1 MQNIFRANNIPA
13 FVICFLH
20 MLIVYGISVAMTED
34 ALIGIPIALG
44 VYILLFLITISPVG
58 EAVFRVFCGARRIR
72 RADWQNK
79 IDMITTDVVSKAQ
92 NQDNTLPC
100 NINFY
105 YINDPIPSTLAIG
118 RHTICITSG
127 LLDMSISNIKG
138 CVAHEIG
145 HISSYDSSITQ
156 VANVGNFFVFLLG
169 LLFQSFY
176 LFNNWTSRF
185 TRRGMRSLMRN
196 VLSFLPVAIITG
208 IIGITRFVLNI
219 GYRAKEYQADLYAV
233 RLGYGNEL
241 HNALLAI
248 DFDSQSG
255 RRNLWRMLVAEHP
268 SVHDRVGRIDEQIH
282 SNNTPATR
290 RRTDLYNLL
299 NR

>member
-20 MLIVYGISVAMTED
+20 MLIIYGIAIAMTED
-34 ALIGIPIALG
+34 ALIGVPVALG
-44 VYILLFLITISPVG
+44 IYLALFLLAISPVG
-58 EAVFRVFCGARRIR
+58 ETILRVFCGGRRIQ

-79 IDMITTDVVSKAQ
+79 MSLVADVVEIAQ
-92 NQDNTLPC
+92 NQDATLPR
-100 NINFY
+100 NISFY

-127 LLDMSISNIKG
+127 LLDMSVSDIKG
-138 CVAHEIG
+138 CVAHELG

-176 LFNNWTSRF
+176 MFNNWTSSF

-196 VLSFLPVAIITG
+196 VLSFLPVAVIMA
-208 IIGITRFVLNI
+208 IIGLTRFILNI
-219 GYRAKEYQADLYAV
+219 GNRAKEYQADLYAV
-233 RLGYGNEL
+233 KLGYGNEL
-241 HNALLAI
+241 RNALLAI

-255 RRNLWRMLVAEHP
+255 RRSFWNVD
-268 SVHDRVGRIDEQIH
+268 S
-282 SNNTPATR
+282 
-290 RRTDLYNLL
+290 RTSICSRQGGKD
-299 NR
+299 

>member
-1 MQNIFRANNIPA
+1 MQNIFRVNNIPA

-20 MLIVYGISVAMTED
+20 MLIIYGIATAMTED
-34 ALIGIPIALG
+34 ALIGVPVAFGIYLT
-44 VYILLFLITISPVG
+44 LFLLTISPVG
-58 EAVFRVFCGARRIR
+58 ETILRVFCGGRQIQ

-79 IDMITTDVVSKAQ
+79 MSIVADVVGIAQ
-92 NQDNTLPC
+92 NQDTTLPR
-100 NINFY
+100 NISFY

-127 LLDMSISNIKG
+127 LLDMNVSDIKG
-138 CVAHEIG
+138 CVAHELG

-176 LFNNWTSRF
+176 MFNNWSSRF

-196 VLSFLPVAIITG
+196 VLSFLPVAVIMA
-208 IIGITRFVLNI
+208 IIGLTRFILNI
-219 GYRAKEYQADLYAV
+219 GNRAKEYRADLYAV

-241 HNALLAI
+241 RNALLAI

-255 RRNLWRMLVAEHP
+255 RRSFWRMLTAEHP
-268 SVHDRVGRIDEQIH
+268 SVHDRVGRIDI
-282 SNNTPATR
+282 NNRNNISPNR

-299 NR
+299 NQ

>member
-20 MLIVYGISVAMTED
+20 MLIIYGIATAMAED
-34 ALIGIPIALG
+34 ALIGVPVALG
-44 VYILLFLITISPVG
+44 IYLVLFLLTISPVG
-58 EAVFRVFCGARRIR
+58 ETILRVFCGGRRIQR
-72 RADWQNK
+72 VDWQNK
-79 IDMITTDVVSKAQ
+79 MNIVATDVVAIAQ
-92 NQDNTLPC
+92 NQDATLPK

-105 YINDPIPSTLAIG
+105 YINDPMPSTLAIG

-138 CVAHEIG
+138 CVAHELG

-176 LFNNWTSRF
+176 MFNNWTSRF

-196 VLSFLPVAIITG
+196 VLSFLPVAAITA
-208 IIGITRFVLNI
+208 IIGLTRFILNI
-219 GYRAKEYQADLYAV
+219 GNRAKEYQADLYAV

-241 HNALLAI
+241 RNALLAI

-255 RRNLWRMLVAEHP
+255 RRSFWRMLTTEHP
-268 SVHDRVGRIDEQIH
+268 SVHDRVGRIDIYNH
-282 SNNTPATR
+282 NVNNSQSR

-299 NR
+299 NQ

>member
-1 MQNIFRANNIPA
+1 
-13 FVICFLH
+13 
-20 MLIVYGISVAMTED
+20 
-34 ALIGIPIALG
+34 
-44 VYILLFLITISPVG
+44 
-58 EAVFRVFCGARRIR
+58 
-72 RADWQNK
+72 
-79 IDMITTDVVSKAQ
+79 
-92 NQDNTLPC
+92 
-100 NINFY
+100 
-105 YINDPIPSTLAIG
+105 
-118 RHTICITSG
+118 
-127 LLDMSISNIKG
+127 
-138 CVAHEIG
+138 
-145 HISSYDSSITQ
+145 
-156 VANVGNFFVFLLG
+156 
-169 LLFQSFY
+169 
-176 LFNNWTSRF
+176 
-185 TRRGMRSLMRN
+185 MRN

>member
-1 MQNIFRANNIPA
+1 MQNIFRVNNIPA

-20 MLIVYGISVAMTED
+20 MLIIYGIATAMTED
-34 ALIGIPIALG
+34 ALIGVPVAFGIYLA
-44 VYILLFLITISPVG
+44 LFLLTISPVG
-58 EAVFRVFCGARRIR
+58 ETILRVFCGGRQIQRV
-72 RADWQNK
+72 DWQNK
-79 IDMITTDVVSKAQ
+79 MSIVADVVGIAQ
-92 NQDNTLPC
+92 NQDATLPR
-100 NINFY
+100 NISFY

-127 LLDMSISNIKG
+127 LLDMNVSDIKG
-138 CVAHEIG
+138 CVAHELG

-176 LFNNWTSRF
+176 MFNNWSSRF

-196 VLSFLPVAIITG
+196 VLSFLPVAVIMA
-208 IIGITRFVLNI
+208 IIGLTRFILNI
-219 GYRAKEYQADLYAV
+219 GNRAKEYRADLYAV

-241 HNALLAI
+241 RNALIAI

-255 RRNLWRMLVAEHP
+255 RRSFWRMLTAEHP
-268 SVHDRVGRIDEQIH
+268 SVHDRVGRIDI
-282 SNNTPATR
+282 NNRNNISPNR

-299 NR
+299 NQ